1 MASELRVD
9 TLKDSSGNNSVGMS
23 YVAEGTAKHWH
34 TSDGSGT
41 VAVNDSF
48 NNSSITDA
56 ATGRY
61 DFVFTNNFSTLNFS
75 PTSNCNSNTA
85 SSWGDGGNA
94 TFSKAT
100 SGYRIGSNGTSNTA
114 VDSNFVQVGAWG
126 DLA

>member
-1 MASELRVD
+1 MASELRVN
-9 TLKDSSGNNSVGMS
+9 TLKDASGNNSVGMA

-34 TSDGSGT
+34 TSDGTGT
-41 VAVNDSF
+41 VAVNDSL
-48 NNSSITDA
+48 NTSSMTDA
-56 ATGRY
+56 STGRY

-75 PTSNCNSNTA
+75 PTSNCNSNTV

-94 TFSKAT
+94 TYSKTT
-100 SGYRIGSNGTSNTA
+100 SGYRIGCNNTGHTA